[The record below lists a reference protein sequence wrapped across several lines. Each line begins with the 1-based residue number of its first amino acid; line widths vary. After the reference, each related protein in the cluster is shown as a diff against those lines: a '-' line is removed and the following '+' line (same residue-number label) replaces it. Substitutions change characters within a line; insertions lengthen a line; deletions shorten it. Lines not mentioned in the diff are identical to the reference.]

1 MTGSGA
7 AAARAVVDPVRAP
20 EPPAEAVRIF
30 GDQLPA
36 AQAYADLLAD
46 EGVRWGLLGP
56 REGERIWA
64 RHLLN
69 SAVVAELIPR
79 GVQILDIGSG
89 AGLPGIPLALVRPDL
104 DVVLVDSLLRRSTF
118 LTAAV
123 ERLALSPRVQVVR
136 SRAEDLGPRW
146 RSPVVV
152 ARAVAPLERLAAWC
166 LPLVAPGGALLALRG
181 AGAAEELAAAAP
193 VLARLRSGA
202 AAVLHCGED
211 VLAVPTTVVRIHAA

>member
-123 ERLALSPRVQVVR
+123 ERLA
-136 SRAEDLGPRW
+136 
-146 RSPVVV
+146 
-152 ARAVAPLERLAAWC
+152 AWC